1 MISVTSSVGTK
12 LENENAEAGR
22 GNTEDDKEYYEEN
35 IAREGVLDSS
45 TATIASTTTSQ
56 TSSSGSRKS
65 RRASVRR
72 EKLAQSILIRSY
84 DPMQVVTPEQL
95 TAFSLLVSTPIW
107 IFDFVE
113 RKNRYANP
121 AGLDLWSAS
130 SLDEF
135 LNRNMNDMSAASV
148 VRTQECQNRVEK
160 AQVVQDMWTF
170 YPKGKA
176 KTVQMTMTAVRLSP
190 DEDHCSILVVG
201 NMITPSSSISNSN
214 FSNSRSSIS
223 GAMGNI
229 HTFVGNSSN
238 STGSDTN
245 RDSDSRRNKSTEEDL
260 EESATTRDS
269 NAETYQE
276 EVKDEPKRS
285 AEGEEKEEEKEE
297 DDTNSYGDEMLDNSN
312 HTNTHHHQMT
322 AMDGD
327 NPLNQEILRGVE
339 IIRHLPIAVCQF
351 DMKGRLM
358 FQNPAA
364 YLPPLDDEEE
374 KEIEEDESYIDDMDT
389 DDDSEY
395 YEELFDQQFGGVQT
409 ISSNNGRGNFMDRF
423 VNKKVARELLESL
436 QDKENA
442 EKRSNSITSTSSTV
456 AEAFCALGNTAT
468 VSIEAELYTSTKG
481 RTQWSSIQL
490 RKTKDPVTSRPVIL
504 YSAQDKSDAMEA
516 KREREARMQKSEF
529 LAIMAHEIRT
539 PLHQVTGF
547 IDLLELEACQNP
559 ITTTASSS
567 AINTTTKNKTF
578 KETDSSI
585 KNALFPSTENTSST
599 KNAKFPS
606 AETDS
611 STKNALFPSK
621 TLDLN
626 AKVNSSMDRPK
637 NVKKSRSTSLINTRT
652 PTWSIPRQAIGNLTG
667 EQRGY
672 IKLLKSSANQLMT
685 VINDV
690 LDYSKLEAGKMKTER
705 IPFELLSVVQ
715 GSMEAVRGNCEE
727 KGLTL
732 TLEYG
737 GSDDDE
743 YDDGDDVD
751 DKDGSGVNS
760 GNKDRRKTIRRRRS
774 FDGKANKSRSPGK
787 RKIGRT
793 HSFNNKNKKKSDN
806 HPNIKS
812 NDIPFRILGDP
823 NRLRQV
829 LLNLLSNAV
838 KFTEKGGIHVRVSS
852 FTKKVTVPST
862 TPDERRKVKRRSSMS
877 STSSP
882 EKKEERRRVARRSSM
897 SSTTSESN
905 SNSSPATK
913 ASKGVTSQ
921 RSLRIVVTD
930 TGMGISKEQQ
940 NTIFEKY
947 QQANL
952 SVARNFGGTGLGLS
966 ICKLLVEQTMSGTIG
981 VDSDLGHGS
990 SFIITL
996 PIEVPREISDD
1007 TSRGVNG
1014 GEENQK
1020 NAASLN
1026 VLVAEDN
1033 KINQKLVA
1041 NMLKRMGHKSTLV
1054 ENGRQAIDV
1063 VVKQHGKSP
1072 SDSSAKCI
1080 FYDAVLMDIQMPV
1093 MDGLEATRR
1102 LRTMGYTDL
1111 PILGLTASVKRS
1123 DYEELGFTD
1132 WLPKPILM
1140 KDLKAKLLKLCS
1152 NQAGEDSDE
1161 SITAK

>member
-1 MISVTSSVGTK
+1 MISVSSPVGSSQDK
-12 LENENAEAGR
+12 ANRENDSLDAADREYKEQIKELE
-22 GNTEDDKEYYEEN
+22 YEEHVVG
-35 IAREGVLDSS
+35 EGAFHSS
-45 TATIASTTTSQ
+45 TATITSSATSQ

-65 RRASVRR
+65 RRASVKKIAPVSFRP
-72 EKLAQSILIRSY
+72 Y
-84 DPMQVVTPEQL
+84 DPMQVVTQEQL
-95 TAFSLLVSTPIW
+95 DGFSLLVSTPIW
-107 IFDFVE
+107 IFDFIK
-113 RKNRYANP
+113 RKNRFANP

-135 LNRNMNDMSAASV
+135 LNRCMTDMSAASV
-148 VRTQECQNRVEK
+148 ARTQECQNRVER

-201 NMITPSSSISNSN
+201 SMITPSSS
-214 FSNSRSSIS
+214 FNSRSSFVSNTNGI
-223 GAMGNI
+223 
-229 HTFVGNSSN
+229 VGNSSN
-238 STGSDTN
+238 AAATTTTVANKDTTDANKVSDLKQNPGSSTAAVKI
-245 RDSDSRRNKSTEEDL
+245 KSTEEKTV
-260 EESATTRDS
+260 ESATTSGYNEVPLNGD
-269 NAETYQE
+269 
-276 EVKDEPKRS
+276 VKDEATRG
-285 AEGEEKEEEKEE
+285 ADGEEEKDE
-297 DDTNSYGDEMLDNSN
+297 DDNYSYDDENILIDSS
-312 HTNTHHHQMT
+312 HTQEQTMT
-322 AMDGD
+322 GIDGD
-327 NPLNQEILRGVE
+327 NILNQEILRGVE
-339 IIRHLPIAVCQF
+339 IVRHLPIAVCQF

-364 YLPPLDDEEE
+364 YLPPLDDEEG
-374 KEIEEDESYIDDMDT
+374 KESEDDESYIS

-395 YEELFDQQFGGVQT
+395 YDQLFEQQYGGT
-409 ISSNNGRGNFMDRF
+409 CTPNNGMGSFMDRF
-423 VNKKVARELLESL
+423 VNKKVARELLDSL
-436 QDKENA
+436 QDEPK
-442 EKRSNSITSTSSTV
+442 EKRSSITSTSSSVGAAYRSLSNTTTV
-456 AEAFCALGNTAT
+456 T
-468 VSIEAELYTSTKG
+468 IEAELHTSTKG
-481 RTQWSSIQL
+481 RTQWSAIQL

-516 KREREARMQKSEF
+516 KREREARLQKSEF

-547 IDLLELEACQNP
+547 IDLLELEACTNP
-559 ITTTASSS
+559 ITTTSSS
-567 AINTTTKNKTF
+567 DAIATTKKNKSFT
-578 KETDSSI
+578 ETDTSI
-585 KNALFPSTENTSST
+585 RNALFPTT
-599 KNAKFPS
+599 
-606 AETDS
+606 
-611 STKNALFPSK
+611 
-621 TLDLN
+621 
-626 AKVNSSMDRPK
+626 M
-637 NVKKSRSTSLINTRT
+637 VKKSRSTSLINTRT
-652 PTWSIPRQAIGNLTG
+652 PRWSIPRQSIGNLTG

-715 GSMEAVRGNCEE
+715 GSMEAVRGSCEE
-727 KGLTL
+727 KGLSL

-737 GSDDDE
+737 GNDDDE
-743 YDDGDDVD
+743 DDYDDDEGDHE
-751 DKDGSGVNS
+751 KPGANNGIN
-760 GNKDRRKTIRRRRS
+760 DRRKTIRRRRS
-774 FDGKANKSRSPGK
+774 FDGKSGIMRGLRR
-787 RKIGRT
+787 RKVGRT
-793 HSFNNKNKKKSDN
+793 HSFNNKNKSDS

-852 FTKKVTVPST
+852 FTTKKTSATTSFST
-862 TPDERRKVKRRSSMS
+862 DQGERRTVTRRSSMS
-877 STSSP
+877 SWVP
-882 EKKEERRRVARRSSM
+882 EENKSRRKVARRRSSM
-897 SSTTSESN
+897 SSTTSVETKESGGRVARRR
-905 SNSSPATK
+905 SSMSCHTPEETNDEGNVVIVRDPIIVPNAVTSKTK
-913 ASKGVTSQ
+913 AEASS

-966 ICKLLVEQTMSGTIG
+966 ICKLLVQQTMGGTIG
-981 VDSDLGHGS
+981 VDSDEGRGS
-990 SFIITL
+990 SFYITL
-996 PIEVPREISDD
+996 PIEVPKEISDES
-1007 TSRGVNG
+1007 SRGVNG

-1020 NAASLN
+1020 NGTSMN

-1054 ENGRQAIDV
+1054 ENGRQAIDMIESRHS
-1063 VVKQHGKSP
+1063 QQESAS
-1072 SDSSAKCI
+1072 SDCPTKYI
-1080 FYDAVLMDIQMPV
+1080 GFDAVLMDIQMPV

-1140 KDLKAKLLKLCS
+1140 KDLKAKLLKLVS
-1152 NQAGEDSDE
+1152 NNSEDSDD
-1161 SITAK
+1161 SMTT